1 MYTTYHYKH
10 YSNIDNAIVTYAVH
24 SESNLDMVRQFISI
38 VTVTHNIVSA
48 DNDNSIAFN
57 RMEFFH
63 LYR

>member
-38 VTVTHNIVSA
+38 VTVAHNIVSA
-48 DNDNSIAFN
+48 DNDNAIVFN
-57 RMEFFH
+57 
-63 LYR
+63 